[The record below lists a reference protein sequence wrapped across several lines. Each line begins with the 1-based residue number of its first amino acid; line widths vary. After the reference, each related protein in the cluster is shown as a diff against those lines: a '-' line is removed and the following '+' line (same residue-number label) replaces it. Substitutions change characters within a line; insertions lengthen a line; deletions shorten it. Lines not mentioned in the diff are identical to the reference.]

1 MRADS
6 FTPSQVAATPSSSP
20 AGGYTIRM
28 RTRRQASPPRGMK
41 SAWEEWQVVDGKR
54 VVSRHDTERQAREW
68 ADKNPKA

>member
-1 MRADS
+1 
-6 FTPSQVAATPSSSP
+6 
-20 AGGYTIRM
+20 M